1 MTEKKS
7 KFEDITKLYFDTKA
21 RMIVPENWMR
31 FLDTAGQNYRLPF
44 DEQVLVFAQRPDTT
58 ALLTTQDWNR
68 RFGRWVNRGS
78 VGIAVLDLSNP
89 GIGRLKYY
97 FDIADTHTCKY
108 SRLVPVW
115 RLLPEFQQTAIDA
128 LEASFGPLDTSSML
142 MAVWGSAQKILED
155 NFDCWS

>member
-115 RLLPEFQQTAIDA
+115 RLLPEF
-128 LEASFGPLDTSSML
+128 
-142 MAVWGSAQKILED
+142 
-155 NFDCWS
+155 